1 MRRPGFVSPLSL
13 IASSLV
19 VLVVA
24 GITWLAG
31 GILFS
36 PGQLSAQGDP
46 GETLHGA
53 ASHADLSGDCRGCH
67 PAPWDGDRMADR
79 CLACHADVKTQI
91 ATNTGL
97 HGVVS
102 AGDDDC
108 RQCHKDHRGAKGVL
122 TEFRADEAL
131 HERTRFS
138 LAQHTVQA
146 DGSPFECKACHANG
160 YTHFDQAVCTDCH
173 AKLDAAFMTQH
184 AADYGSDCL
193 GCHDGAAKLA
203 AFDHS
208 KSAFPLDG
216 KHLDLACRACH
227 SGRQQLAGLPVACD
241 GCHAADDPHQGKLGR
256 ECGSCHTKAGWTP
269 ASFDH
274 ASTGFPLT
282 GKHEG
287 VPCLDCHTD
296 RTFAAAGS
304 ACNGCHAKDD
314 THQGKF
320 GTDCAGCHQATAWK
334 DETFDHSKSA
344 FPLDGKH
351 AGVAC
356 LDCHAGPGFAVAGST
371 CDSCH
376 AKDDAHEGR
385 FGTDCAGCHQATAWK
400 DVTFDHSKSAFPLD
414 GKHTGVACLECHAG
428 PGFAVAGSTC
438 GACHSKDDAHK
449 GQFGADCGGCH
460 KTTAWKDVTF
470 DHSKSAFPL
479 DGKHLT
485 VKCAQ
490 CHEKGVFK
498 GTATACSACHKQP
511 ATHVGTFFAGTCT
524 DCHTTAGWKPANL
537 KNHPFPLDH
546 GGTLS
551 ECAVCHP
558 VNYATYTCY
567 GCHDHTEAGT
577 LAQHAEEGI
586 TDLRDCIKCHAG
598 GRREG
603 GD

>member
-13 IASSLV
+13 IASALV

-36 PGQLSAQGDP
+36 PGQLSAQSHP
-46 GETLHGA
+46 GQALNGV
-53 ASHADLSGDCRGCH
+53 ASHADLAGECRACH
-67 PAPWDGDRMADR
+67 PAPWAGERMSDR
-79 CLACHADVKTQI
+79 CLACHADVKNQI

-108 RQCHKDHRGAKGVL
+108 RQCHKDHRGAEGVL
-122 TEFRADEAL
+122 TEFQADEAL

-138 LAQHTVQA
+138 LAQHTKQA
-146 DGSPFECKACHANG
+146 DGSPFECKACHVDG
-160 YTHFDQAVCTDCH
+160 YARFDPAVCADCH

-193 GCHDGAAKLA
+193 SCHNGAAKLA

-216 KHLDLACRACH
+216 KHLDLKCRACH
-227 SGRQQLAGLPVACD
+227 AGRPQLAGLPVDCN
-241 GCHAADDPHQGKLGR
+241 GCHAARDPHQGKLGT
-256 ECGSCHTKAGWTP
+256 ECGSCHTAAGWTP
-269 ASFDH
+269 ATFDH
-274 ASTGFPLT
+274 AGTRFPLT
-282 GKHEG
+282 GKHAG
-287 VPCLDCHTD
+287 ITCLQCHTD
-296 RTFAAAGS
+296 RTFAAAGL

-314 THQGKF
+314 AHQGKF
-320 GTDCAGCHQATAWK
+320 GK
-334 DETFDHSKSA
+334 
-344 FPLDGKH
+344 
-351 AGVAC
+351 
-356 LDCHAGPGFAVAGST
+356 
-371 CDSCH
+371 
-376 AKDDAHEGR
+376 
-385 FGTDCAGCHQATAWK
+385 DCAGCHQATAWK

-414 GKHTGVACLECHAG
+414 GKHTGVECLKCHAG

-438 GACHSKDDAHK
+438 GACHAKDDAHK
-449 GQFGADCGGCH
+449 GQFGTDCGGCH
-460 KTTAWKDVTF
+460 RTTAWTDVSF

-485 VKCAQ
+485 LQCAQ
-490 CHEKGVFK
+490 CHDKGVFK

-511 ATHVGTFFAGTCT
+511 ATHVGAFFTGTCT

-537 KNHPFPLDH
+537 RNHPFPLDH

-567 GCHDHTEAGT
+567 GCHEHTEAGT
-577 LAQHAEEGI
+577 RAQHAEEGI
-586 TDLRDCIKCHAG
+586 TDLRDCVKCHAG
-598 GRREG
+598 GRGEG
-603 GD
+603 GG